1 MALLST
7 VFEVVSLRD
16 GAEVGVAG
24 VATAGVLLSTDD
36 GVEGDTVDAVVV
48 DVVVDT
54 VVLAAGGSCERLQ
67 QTRLGAESTSCSC
80 KVNDLT
86 LVSSTPLIGVE
97 RSNNDVTALEAMR
110 PPAHNYFELCFEMRQ
125 KFFFLF
131 VFYFVCNIS
140 RTIFIDFPMPTRLI
154 LFTHLIMHM
163 S

>member
-7 VFEVVSLRD
+7 VVEVVSLRD
-16 GAEVGVAG
+16 GAEVGGDVA
-24 VATAGVLLSTDD
+24 AAGVLLSTDD

-86 LVSSTPLIGVE
+86 LVFSTPLIGVE

-110 PPAHNYFELCFEMRQ
+110 PPAHNYFELCLRFS
-125 KFFFLF
+125 FFFLNIKVDENGPADPTNEVCIIF
-131 VFYFVCNIS
+131 FIFTLFY
-140 RTIFIDFPMPTRLI
+140 
-154 LFTHLIMHM
+154 
-163 S
+163 